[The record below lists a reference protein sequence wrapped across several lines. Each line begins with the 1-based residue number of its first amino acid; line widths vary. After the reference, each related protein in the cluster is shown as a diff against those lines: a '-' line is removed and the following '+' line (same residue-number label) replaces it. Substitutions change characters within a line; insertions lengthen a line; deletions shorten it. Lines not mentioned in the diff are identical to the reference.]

1 MGYVL
6 DDGWDNCAPVAR
18 AGNAAFGV
26 YARCG
31 IWVARNLT
39 DGFIPG
45 EIATA
50 YGSPELAR
58 KLVDVGLWEAVEGG
72 YLAVDY
78 LELNATAEAVSKRRK
93 TESERK
99 ARYRERLAEQAKA
112 RRNAGKPGPRG
123 TGRGTP
129 TGQDAGR
136 HAGVTGSL
144 SFSSKE
150 EKGGA
155 RPASQGAAS
164 APPDARAEEFE
175 EDPKPVDWRT
185 QAAFGTQRD
194 PNLVDTAI
202 TGAAVA
208 RAAIRKPARPPDEPA
223 ALTRLLSLVPDPPAE
238 EPT

>member
-72 YLAVDY
+72 YVAVDY
-78 LELNATAEAVSKRRK
+78 LTLNPTAEVVRARRK
-93 TESERK
+93 AESERK
-99 ARYRERLAEQAKA
+99 ARYREKVSEQAKA
-112 RRNAGKPGPRG
+112 RKSAGKHGPRG

-129 TGQDAGR
+129 TGRDAGR
-136 HAGVTGSL
+136 DAGVTGSL
-144 SFSSKE
+144 TSPKGE
-150 EKGGA
+150 GGA
-155 RPASQGAAS
+155 RPAPRGAAS
-164 APPDARAEEFE
+164 APPSTPALRVE
-175 EDPKPVDWRT
+175 EDPRPVPWR
-185 QAAFGTQRD
+185 QNKAFGTRPD
-194 PNLVDTAI
+194 PELAHTARA
-202 TGAAVA
+202 GAAAA
-208 RAAIRKPARPPDEPA
+208 RAAIAKPASTAQPETPA
-223 ALTRLLSLVPDPPAE
+223 LSRLLSLVPNPEGAD
-238 EPT
+238 T